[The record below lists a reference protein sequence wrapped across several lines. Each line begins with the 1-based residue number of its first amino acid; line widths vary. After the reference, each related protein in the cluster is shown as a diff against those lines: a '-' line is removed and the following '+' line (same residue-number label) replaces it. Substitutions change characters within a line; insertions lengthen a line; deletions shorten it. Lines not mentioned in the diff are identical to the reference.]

1 MPISVPNSDPVA
13 RAQQSAQLKYGGQED
28 AVKRAISSLAVTR
41 AADQAA
47 INQYGDSGRGAINTT
62 FDELLGN
69 LGVNRERAAADLNT
83 QANLVGQGYRDA
95 NQIAEAAR
103 QQGASN
109 LAGLVGNSNTF
120 SAEQLAAAQSP
131 LETLAARII
140 GDNAQNDA
148 TTTGNL
154 RTWAAQHDALRG
166 AGMDDARRDKSNR
179 LSGFESELLGSLAKS
194 KNDATNQEFDFESA
208 LLDLLNERGAYTA
221 DQANSISD
229 MLFNQ
234 QLQAAQ
240 YNLSEQEA
248 MSQAAARNSAS
259 SMASDELAWRKQQAA
274 EAGMDME
281 NYWKQ
286 MAFDQNDSQFAA
298 EMQAK
303 QVAEAY
309 ARAAEM
315 YPGNP
320 FGQEVYLA
328 KSGIKGP
335 DGGVANIGKGLGQA
349 AARAL
354 LGIKSKAA
362 PAPKTGIK
370 IPTAPKGSSFQ
381 EQLKAQKPLISRI

>member
-1 MPISVPNSDPVA
+1 MPITVPNSDPVA
-13 RAQQSAQLKYGGQED
+13 RAQQSAQVKYGGQED
-28 AVKRAISSLAVTR
+28 SIKRAIASLAVTR

-62 FDELLGN
+62 FDELLSN
-69 LGVNRERAAADLNT
+69 LDVNRGRAAADLNT
-83 QANLVGQGYRDA
+83 QANLVGQGYREA
-95 NQIAEAAR
+95 NQVAEAAR
-103 QQGASN
+103 QQGAAN
-109 LAGLVGNSNTF
+109 LGALAGSSNTF
-120 SAEQLAAAQSP
+120 SADQLAAARSP
-131 LETLAARII
+131 LEALAARII

-179 LSGFESELLGSLAKS
+179 LSGFEGELLSSIAKS
-194 KNDATNQEFDFESA
+194 KNDATNQEYDFQSA

-221 DQANSISD
+221 DQANSIAD
-229 MLFNQ
+229 LLFNQ

-248 MSQAAARNSAS
+248 ASAAAARNSAS
-259 SMASDELAWRKQQAA
+259 RTANDELAWRKQQAA

-286 MAFDQNDSQFAA
+286 LAFEQNNSQFAA
-298 EMQAK
+298 EMEAK
-303 QVAEAY
+303 RVADAY

-315 YPGNP
+315 YPGNS

-335 DGGVANIGKGLGQA
+335 DGGVANIGAGLGQA
-349 AARAL
+349 AARAM

-362 PAPKTGIK
+362 PTPKTGAK
-370 IPTAPKGSSFQ
+370 IPIAPKGSSFQ
-381 EQLKAQKPLISRI
+381 EQLKAQKPFISRI